1 MRYRTIALCFIT
13 ALALTS
19 LSGFYQRQNV
29 LRRTA
34 IDRCPNAQP
43 CAIAVLGAGFPLP
56 FLVDKLG
63 VSVEG
68 KLALGEDEFRVGAFA
83 GDVLVYLA
91 LGLLLGRFVGA
102 KK

>member
-1 MRYRTIALCFIT
+1 MRFRFLGIAIALTLI
-13 ALALTS
+13 
-19 LSGFYQRQNV
+19 SGLYQQQNV
-29 LRRTA
+29 MVQNA
-34 IDRCPNAQP
+34 VDRCPNAQP

-68 KLALGEDEFRVGAFA
+68 KLAIGEDEFRGGAFV
-83 GDVLVYLA
+83 GDVVIYWG
-91 LGLLLGRFVGA
+91 LGLLVSRFVAA

>member
-1 MRYRTIALCFIT
+1 MRYRTLALCLIA

-19 LSGFYQRQNV
+19 LSGFYQHQNV
-29 LRRTA
+29 LRRDA
-34 IDRCPNAQP
+34 VDRCPNAQP

-63 VSVEG
+63 ISVEG
-68 KLALGEDEFRVGAFA
+68 KLAIGEDEFRGGAFV
-83 GDVLVYLA
+83 GDVVIYWG
-91 LGLLLGRFVGA
+91 LGLLVSRFVAA